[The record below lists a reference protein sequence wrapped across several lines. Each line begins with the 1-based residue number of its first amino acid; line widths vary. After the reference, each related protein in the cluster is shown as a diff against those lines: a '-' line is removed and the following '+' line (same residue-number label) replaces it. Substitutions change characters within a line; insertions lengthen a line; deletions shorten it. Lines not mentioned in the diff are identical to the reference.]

1 MKASHSSADRDKA
14 SANPAVQNGGRGGV
28 SMPAVPV
35 LQHKTPL
42 PDHQNLQPQQP
53 ENTEQQPKQFKA
65 VVQLRWIHHP
75 NSTESHWSGRR
86 PPTQRDL
93 AELARLGRTQV
104 AEQLQ
109 SLSGGS
115 NPNRQHGLFLAP
127 GDSERGFIGA
137 PFPLPQPSQDDNV
150 PDRPRIEHTA
160 WPHTGIRSN
169 HEDRRRPERTING
182 GSAREQL
189 VEYGLPDYPG
199 AAHAHIQPD
208 HAIGVDEER
217 EDPANRHPST
227 EEANQQHTTR
237 EFAQNSVGQEHG
249 LIIASRHL
257 QGEQRPGLYSSMEFG
272 STFLTG
278 DDTRTHRDSVPYFT
292 HQPGRYG
299 DENERR
305 DELRHFGYQSVASG
319 LRDSGFLDEND
330 LPDEFYIP
338 PDQAIEEEGSD
349 GEQLDSEDQPMDG
362 MDVVEPEPQ
371 DGGQP
376 GGVAQGP
383 HPNLNAG
390 GMVIH
395 YIQNG
400 AIAVANAQGT
410 YSPEFHAVRD
420 QGAAVAQL
428 LNHGGMALADAQQF
442 VLNFHAALAHFPGAD
457 QGYVPAEVQEQI
469 LQQLGIG
476 EQLLAI
482 IRFLAHQ

>member
-1 MKASHSSADRDKA
+1 MKASYSFANRDKA
-14 SANPAVQNGGRGGV
+14 SANQAVQSGARGGV

-35 LQHKTPL
+35 LQQKTTA
-42 PDHQNLQPQQP
+42 PDDQNLQPQQP
-53 ENTEQQPKQFKA
+53 ENSIAQQPKQLKA

-75 NSTESHWSGRR
+75 NSNESHWSGRGA
-86 PPTQRDL
+86 PTQRDL
-93 AELARLGRTQV
+93 ADLARLGRTQV
-104 AEQLQ
+104 AEELQ
-109 SLSGGS
+109 SLRGGS

-127 GDSERGFIGA
+127 ADREQGFIGA

-189 VEYGLPDYPG
+189 VGYGLPDYPG

-208 HAIGVDEER
+208 HAIGIDEER

-338 PDQAIEEEGSD
+338 HDQAIEEGSD
-349 GEQLDSEDQPMDG
+349 GEQTDAEDHSMD
-362 MDVVEPEPQ
+362 DLVEEPQPQ

-376 GGVAQGP
+376 GGVGQGP

-400 AIAVANAQGT
+400 GIAVANGQGT
-410 YSPEFHAVRD
+410 YSAEFHAVRD
-420 QGAAVAQL
+420 HGHLVVQL

-442 VLNFHAALAHFPGAD
+442 VLNFHAELANFPGAD
-457 QGYVPAEVQEQI
+457 QGYVQAEVQEQI

-482 IRFLAHQ
+482 IRFLVNH